1 MFDDNVLTNVT
12 MFNNVL
18 AMSKLARLGVI
29 KVKPMFN
36 NVVTIVTQD
45 ITSITMF
52 DNVLTNVL
60 AMSNLA
66 QLGVIKVET
75 AIISG

>member
-1 MFDDNVLTNVT
+1 
-12 MFNNVL
+12 
-18 AMSKLARLGVI
+18 MSKLAQLGVI
-29 KVKPMFN
+29 KVRPMFN
-36 NVVTIVTQD
+36 NVVTQD
-45 ITSITMF
+45 ITSITTF

-66 QLGVIKVET
+66 QLGPPVGVIKVET